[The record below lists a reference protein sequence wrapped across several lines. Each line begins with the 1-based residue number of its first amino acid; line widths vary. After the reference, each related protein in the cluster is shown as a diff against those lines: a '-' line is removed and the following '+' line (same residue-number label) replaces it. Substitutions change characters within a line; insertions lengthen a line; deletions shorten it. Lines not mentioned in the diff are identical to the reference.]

1 MGPVVAD
8 ASVLIALSNIGQ
20 LDLLEPLV
28 GEIVIPPE
36 VAREAAPG
44 VALPPWVRIR
54 ALGRPLDLRVSEAS
68 LHRGESEAVSLA
80 LELTAERLIL
90 DDLPARKLAKKL
102 GLSIVGTAGLV
113 FLAKRKGLIAAVRP
127 VLDALRARGFRLRQ
141 DVYEE
146 ILNAASEG
154 GAAL

>member
-1 MGPVVAD
+1 MGSVVAD

-28 GEIVIPPE
+28 GEVVIPPE
-36 VAREAAPG
+36 VAREVAPG
-44 VALPPWVRIR
+44 VALPPWVRTR
-54 ALGRPLDLRVSEAS
+54 ALERPLDLRVGEAA

-80 LELTAERLIL
+80 LELGAERLIL

-102 GLSIVGTAGLV
+102 GLSIVGTSGLV
-113 FLAKRKGLIAAVRP
+113 FLAKRKGLIPAVRP
-127 VLDALRARGFRLRQ
+127 VLDALRAKGFRLRQ

-146 ILNAASEG
+146 ILNAANEG